1 MFSPL
6 FYLLCTLLVV
16 ACASSQS
23 GSTEEAKLNK
33 KLDAPL
39 RQKLASAGADETIRV
54 FGKCSR
60 LITDD
65 MRKSIEATG
74 ITVGSVIGDIFTASC
89 PAKQIRQLAAL
100 DFVTQLQLSME
111 SKPLH

>member
-1 MFSPL
+1 MFSSL
-6 FYLLCTLLVV
+6 FYLLCMLLVA

-23 GSTEEAKLNK
+23 GSTEEARRDR

-60 LITDD
+60 PITDD
-65 MRKSIEATG
+65 MRQSLEAAG
-74 ITVGSVIGDIFTASC
+74 VTVGSVIGDIFTASC
-89 PAKQIRQLAAL
+89 SPKQIHQLAAL

-111 SKPLH
+111 SKPLR